1 MAFQDAIYYRL
12 GDSDV
17 YLIALLSFFSV
28 CLTSLLRGV
37 SLFCISSA
45 SVSLIVSSVQQL
57 LSEEFNFYSSIALY
71 LICGHGP
78 CFESVLVACSDEL
91 CGFSSGSDTSRSDW
105 PF

>member
-1 MAFQDAIYYRL
+1 MAFQDAMYYRL
-12 GDSDV
+12 CDSDV

-45 SVSLIVSSVQQL
+45 TVFIIVCSVQQN
-57 LSEEFNFYSSIALY
+57 LSEEFNFYSSVNT
-71 LICGHGP
+71 
-78 CFESVLVACSDEL
+78 FEPLLVDCLDEL
-91 CGFSSGSDTSRSDW
+91 CGFGSGSDTSMSDW